1 MSSDDIKMILR
12 KFYVALRTNVDPS
25 AVTPVIE
32 GLTVFDK
39 QQIQA
44 TTRMDG
50 AMLGNDKLLDTLGR
64 RTTRTFLSF
73 VTVLKEYNLEIAN
86 EIMQYAQDHFPNIHT
101 SIRNFERH
109 HNQIPSATVKP
120 SVASGSDAQNYPL
133 SESHSIHQ
141 RTTFSQRPDA
151 GSQSI
156 ITREQE
162 SRDTYSSGGFTV
174 QSVHRTREV
183 TRQVKF
189 TEETLLEDVPNI
201 VFKKWAAE
209 LNNNDYWNKLG
220 DIMQLSRKQMKD
232 LKSKEKPGEEILDIL
247 CSKES
252 VTVKQLMQFLD
263 VADLPSVHEVVKQSL
278 VPSTVIQGSTN
289 QTTAVTDTRLH
300 GRTSTDQD
308 PVNRDVN
315 KEKETN
321 NSSEKNKAPLNNS
334 MKKLNI
340 SDDSIKSNTDNEEVL
355 STECLPGK
363 TDGASK
369 TLINNLSSTH
379 MKFDAVKTV
388 HIHLH
393 NDKENPACNLEEN
406 TEENDEIRNVEREV
420 SAEDNPSPTGI
431 DSQQSP
437 NLNLSAGSTGNN
449 NIVDDTIAV
458 LHRPGIIPPSS
469 GGDSS
474 IPEHDTEH
482 IISRLEPCNTEQQ
495 LLANPENTTTGIS
508 GKNLE
513 QERAALSEDFQNPL
527 NLDSFRDIQNSI
539 PGTRSSENNRGL
551 VQQISDADNRQ
562 YRIQHPVDSIS
573 TNDNVEKNADQ
584 DHRALQR
591 DVEQQLRLES
601 DRNLQTSEVSDSPD
615 TTLQNSIQ
623 TDTKHQC

>member
-1 MSSDDIKMILR
+1 MYFNWTFIKYQIL
-12 KFYVALRTNVDPS
+12 Y
-25 AVTPVIE
+25 
-32 GLTVFDK
+32 
-39 QQIQA
+39 
-44 TTRMDG
+44 
-50 AMLGNDKLLDTLGR
+50 
-64 RTTRTFLSF
+64 
-73 VTVLKEYNLEIAN
+73 
-86 EIMQYAQDHFPNIHT
+86 HF
-101 SIRNFERH
+101 
-109 HNQIPSATVKP
+109 
-120 SVASGSDAQNYPL
+120 
-133 SESHSIHQ
+133 
-141 RTTFSQRPDA
+141 
-151 GSQSI
+151 
-156 ITREQE
+156 RE
-162 SRDTYSSGGFTV
+162 
-174 QSVHRTREV
+174 
-183 TRQVKF
+183 
-189 TEETLLEDVPNI
+189 
-201 VFKKWAAE
+201 
-209 LNNNDYWNKLG
+209 
-220 DIMQLSRKQMKD
+220 
-232 LKSKEKPGEEILDIL
+232 
-247 CSKES
+247 
-252 VTVKQLMQFLD
+252 
-263 VADLPSVHEVVKQSL
+263 
-278 VPSTVIQGSTN
+278 
-289 QTTAVTDTRLH
+289 
-300 GRTSTDQD
+300 
-308 PVNRDVN
+308 VN

-321 NSSEKNKAPLNNS
+321 NSFEKNKAPLNNS

-406 TEENDEIRNVEREV
+406 TEENDEIRNIEREV

-449 NIVDDTIAV
+449 NIVDDTIAA

-482 IISRLEPCNTEQQ
+482 RISRLEPCNTEQQ
-495 LLANPENTTTGIS
+495 LLANPENTTTGNN

-539 PGTRSSENNRGL
+539 PETRSSDNNRGL
-551 VQQISDADNRQ
+551 VQQISESDNRQ

-591 DVEQQLRLES
+591 DIEQQLRLEN
-601 DRNLQTSEVSDSPD
+601 DRNLQTSEVSDSPE

>member
-1 MSSDDIKMILR
+1 M
-12 KFYVALRTNVDPS
+12 Y
-25 AVTPVIE
+25 
-32 GLTVFDK
+32 
-39 QQIQA
+39 
-44 TTRMDG
+44 
-50 AMLGNDKLLDTLGR
+50 
-64 RTTRTFLSF
+64 
-73 VTVLKEYNLEIAN
+73 
-86 EIMQYAQDHFPNIHT
+86 HF
-101 SIRNFERH
+101 
-109 HNQIPSATVKP
+109 
-120 SVASGSDAQNYPL
+120 
-133 SESHSIHQ
+133 
-141 RTTFSQRPDA
+141 
-151 GSQSI
+151 
-156 ITREQE
+156 
-162 SRDTYSSGGFTV
+162 
-174 QSVHRTREV
+174 
-183 TRQVKF
+183 
-189 TEETLLEDVPNI
+189 
-201 VFKKWAAE
+201 
-209 LNNNDYWNKLG
+209 
-220 DIMQLSRKQMKD
+220 
-232 LKSKEKPGEEILDIL
+232 
-247 CSKES
+247 
-252 VTVKQLMQFLD
+252 
-263 VADLPSVHEVVKQSL
+263 
-278 VPSTVIQGSTN
+278 
-289 QTTAVTDTRLH
+289 
-300 GRTSTDQD
+300 
-308 PVNRDVN
+308 RDVN

-334 MKKLNI
+334 MKKMNI

-379 MKFDAVKTV
+379 MKFDAVQTV

-406 TEENDEIRNVEREV
+406 TEENDEIKNVEREV

-431 DSQQSP
+431 DLQQSP

-449 NIVDDTIAV
+449 NIIDDTIAA
-458 LHRPGIIPPSS
+458 LHRPGLIPPSS

-482 IISRLEPCNTEQQ
+482 RISRLEPCNTEQQ
-495 LLANPENTTTGIS
+495 LLANPENTTTGIN

-539 PGTRSSENNRGL
+539 PGTRSSDNNRGL
-551 VQQISDADNRQ
+551 VQQISEPDNRQ

-573 TNDNVEKNADQ
+573 TNDNLEKNADQ